1 MSKVATGPVIGLSMR
16 LDTFLDRLEKNKSN
30 VFTYSTANK
39 ENMVNVWRYE
49 GKYVLTWEECPPG
62 QQYDESTYTRDE
74 RYEFGAVDE
83 LLRFL
88 EQSGL
93 STESFTP

>member
-1 MSKVATGPVIGLSMR
+1 MSKVLTGAKIGLYMR
-16 LDTFLDRLEKNKSN
+16 LDTFIARLEKNELN
-30 VFTYSTANK
+30 AFIYSTANR
-39 ENMVNVWRYE
+39 ENMVNVWKHA
-49 GKYVLTWEECPPG
+49 GTYVLTWEECPPG
-62 QQYDESTYTRDE
+62 EQYNESNYTRDE
-74 RYEFGAVDE
+74 RYVFGTIDE